1 MKIITNRKIYNL
13 TDETPRKQKIGYGS
27 LVYGDYHFLD
37 YSFDGAESGA
47 ESSEFL
53 SSAEG
58 VNLTPIGDNLYL
70 SAEGNLYRYVEGG
83 YYDNNEEYFS
93 ADGENFYNAKGE
105 KVGKAFKS
113 VGKGIGKGFK
123 AVGKGFVKVGKFIG
137 KVAKKVGRAVVK
149 ASKTV
154 ATGVKKTGAKI
165 KDGAK
170 KLVHHKTKE
179 EKDKSKGDRD
189 KKRADRVKE
198 HNDKKAK
205 REKEIA
211 DAKAKGQT
219 PPPPLPPLPPLP
231 PPTEEEKKAEQNKTP
246 NDTGKDVFT
255 KELPPATPSTP
266 PQNVVEVAG
275 QKFDA
280 TDIPKGKEVVE
291 TVDESGKK
299 IAGVEFTPE
308 EVVAVQGADGNIEY
322 HTPENVGMSKG
333 MKMAL
338 IIGGSVL
345 VLGIIGFIIYKSR
358 TGKGK

>member
-1 MKIITNRKIYNL
+1 
-13 TDETPRKQKIGYGS
+13 

-123 AVGKGFVKVGKFIG
+123 AIGKGFVKVGKFIG

-179 EKDKSKGDRD
+179 EKQSDWEDRNIKQGNRQVARD
-189 KKRADRVKE
+189 KRVKE
-198 HNDKKAK
+198 HNEKKAK

-231 PPTEEEKKAEQNKTP
+231 PPTAEEKKAEQNKTP

-280 TDIPKGKEVVE
+280 TDIPKGKEIVE
-291 TVDESGKK
+291 TVDGSGKK
-299 IAGVEFTPE
+299 IAGVEFAPE

-322 HTPENVGMSKG
+322 YTPESVSGMSKG